1 MPASLQKISGFWQL
15 TTIVKYSFSTPKN
28 IEVTANMK
36 QQIKLNPLGQSSQ
49 ILFSSIVSLNEWTSF
64 IHYGCTADNSEE
76 NYNDLKKKLLFLMK
90 QDNDQ
95 MKVF

>member
-1 MPASLQKISGFWQL
+1 MNVIHSLW
-15 TTIVKYSFSTPKN
+15 
-28 IEVTANMK
+28 
-36 QQIKLNPLGQSSQ
+36 
-49 ILFSSIVSLNEWTSF
+49 
-64 IHYGCTADNSEE
+64 CTADNSEE

>member
-1 MPASLQKISGFWQL
+1 M
-15 TTIVKYSFSTPKN
+15 
-28 IEVTANMK
+28 
-36 QQIKLNPLGQSSQ
+36 
-49 ILFSSIVSLNEWTSF
+49 NERHSF
-64 IHYGCTADNSEE
+64 IHYGCTANNSEE